1 MNAKVKKAVV
11 LAAGKETRM
20 KSDLPKVLF
29 PVCGKPMIEYV
40 LDALDAA
47 GVDEIVV
54 VVGFKGELVRDA
66 IKSRPNVKF
75 AEQKELLGTGHA
87 VMSCREQLEGFDG
100 PVFIIAGDNPML
112 QSSSVVQLFEEY
124 EKNAGDGVSCILG
137 TVCKEDP
144 FGMGRILR
152 DESGNFYGVVEEKDA
167 TDEQRQIKEINMSY
181 YIFNTPD
188 LLASL
193 SGLRANNA
201 QKEYYI
207 TDVPAILLEKG
218 KKILALPVLKE
229 VECLG
234 VNTQADVAL
243 VEETIQKLS

>member
-11 LAAGKETRM
+11 LAAGKGTRM

-54 VVGFKGELVRDA
+54 VIGFKGDLVRDA

-112 QSSSVVQLFEEY
+112 QSSSVAQLFDEY
-124 EKNAGDGVSCILG
+124 EKNVGEGVSCILG
-137 TVCKEDP
+137 TVHKEDP

-152 DESGNFYGVVEEKDA
+152 DESGSFYGVVEEKDA

-193 SGLRANNA
+193 NGLRANNA

-207 TDVPAILLEKG
+207 TDVPAILLDKG

>member
-1 MNAKVKKAVV
+1 
-11 LAAGKETRM
+11 
-20 KSDLPKVLF
+20 
-29 PVCGKPMIEYV
+29 
-40 LDALDAA
+40 
-47 GVDEIVV
+47 
-54 VVGFKGELVRDA
+54 
-66 IKSRPNVKF
+66 
-75 AEQKELLGTGHA
+75 
-87 VMSCREQLEGFDG
+87 
-100 PVFIIAGDNPML
+100 
-112 QSSSVVQLFEEY
+112 
-124 EKNAGDGVSCILG
+124 
-137 TVCKEDP
+137 
-144 FGMGRILR
+144 MGRILR

-193 SGLRANNA
+193 NGLRANNA

-207 TDVPAILLEKG
+207 TDVPAILLDKG